1 MKHLLLF
8 LFLVVLSTLSQAQIT
23 KEMHKSFRPELDN
36 IYVLNIPYGTQVEQV
51 ATKGSTVQLQ
61 YVVSVN
67 TTEQHIADFV
77 IKNFTPS
84 PVLIDGFIE
93 GQVDISITAAK
104 EHIFIAGRD
113 IEVRVE
119 KIRVLLP
126 ESIEYLVVKNGSEPV
141 NN

>member
-1 MKHLLLF
+1 
-8 LFLVVLSTLSQAQIT
+8 VVLSTLSQAQIT
-23 KEMHKSFRPELDN
+23 KELHKSFRPELDN
-36 IYVLNIPYGTQVEQV
+36 VYVLNVPFGTKVEQV
-51 ATKGSTVQLQ
+51 TTKGNTVQLQ

-77 IKNFTPS
+77 LKNFAPT
-84 PVLIDGFIE
+84 PVLIDGFVE
-93 GQVDISITAAK
+93 GQIDISITAAK

-119 KIRVLLP
+119 KIRVLVP
-126 ESIEYLVVKNGSEPV
+126 ENIEYLVVKDGSESI